1 MILKKETI
9 KKLKIYR
16 ALSSVFLVPGVLL
29 LIYMIMVEGEPGTL
43 PLFIKVAGTIW
54 FLVNQV
60 EIRKQLR

>member
-1 MILKKETI
+1 MKKETTG
-9 KKLKIYR
+9 KLKIYR

-29 LIYMIMVEGEPGTL
+29 LVYMIMVESEPGAL
-43 PLFIKVAGTIW
+43 PLFLIVAGTMW